1 VYNLRGCQ
9 VLRVGE
15 VSGDGRDVRVRDY
28 PLSCNLI
35 SLTAKLHSVDAMEDS
50 KDRTSTTALPLEE
63 VAPAESPVL
72 SRMQS
77 FHVEEEQGRL
87 VSDLPPVDGG
97 RQAWSYLIA
106 ATVLETL
113 IWGEHGDFSQLY
125 FPGVLRYLCCLE
137 GLATSYGGM
146 FGHLRIAS
154 GSTAQVLPCQ

>member
-1 VYNLRGCQ
+1 
-9 VLRVGE
+9 
-15 VSGDGRDVRVRDY
+15 
-28 PLSCNLI
+28 
-35 SLTAKLHSVDAMEDS
+35 MEDS
-50 KDRTSTTALPLEE
+50 KDRSSTTALPLEE
-63 VAPAESPVL
+63 VAPSESPVL

-125 FPGVLRYLCCLE
+125 LPGVLRYLL
-137 GLATSYGGM
+137 
-146 FGHLRIAS
+146 
-154 GSTAQVLPCQ
+154 LP